1 MSDLVV
7 DGLPIQDHRGSLMQI
22 TPAAN
27 DASGVELSFAEELM
41 WQAEVGD
48 SQILPFFDCARS
60 LWLVLRLQGPLN
72 KEALRASLDAVVQ
85 RHEVLRS
92 RFVAR
97 NRQPVRLI
105 SPSPSFSFATIDRR
119 NSPHANPSEIV
130 EEIKPLL
137 EQFDLA
143 CGPLLRAALVD
154 VSSDEHILAIAVH
167 HILFDRWSRRLL
179 ELELRRFYCA
189 FVTGSDPGIHPLP
202 VQYQGYV
209 LWQREQL
216 NTERGHKLT
225 TYWASKL
232 SGLPVLTL
240 PCDGAGGPGKSTTSG
255 TSWFTVPEEEVSRL
269 VVLSRQSR
277 TTLAATMLAV
287 FTLFLF
293 RLCGTDD
300 VAIGVPLSDRR
311 RPEFEE
317 VIGLFMNVVVVRA
330 SISNGL
336 TFLELLDRVRRSL
349 VDACVHQDLPYGYL
363 QQIIA
368 TRPAYKVVFNF
379 MPTLAGADTEW
390 AGIRAEPMPTPMDLQ
405 SFADLSLHLRHEGG
419 ALLCRLVYKADLFSK
434 NCGQNFAAQIQALTT
449 AVAQDPQKPVDT
461 Y

>member
-1 MSDLVV
+1 
-7 DGLPIQDHRGSLMQI
+7 MQI
-22 TPAAN
+22 ASGAD
-27 DASGVELSFAEELM
+27 DASGMELSFSEELM
-41 WQAEVGD
+41 WQADVSD
-48 SQILPFFDCARS
+48 PQTLPFFDCARS
-60 LWLVLRLQGPLN
+60 LWLVLRLHGALN
-72 KEALRASLDAVVQ
+72 KEALRASLETIFQ

-97 NRQPVRLI
+97 NGQPVRLI
-105 SPSPSFSFATIDRR
+105 SPSSSFSFTIVDGR
-119 NSPHANPSEIV
+119 NFPSVNPSEIV
-130 EEIKPLL
+130 QKEIKPLL

-143 CGPLLRAALVD
+143 SGPLLRAALVELN
-154 VSSDEHILAIAVH
+154 SDEHILAIAVH
-167 HILFDRWSRRLL
+167 HIVFDRWSRRLL

-189 FVTGSDPGIHPLP
+189 FVTGSEPDVRPLP

-216 NTERGHKLT
+216 NSERGHKLR
-225 TYWASKL
+225 TYWTNKV

-240 PCDGAGGPGKSTTSG
+240 PGDGACGTATSTTSG
-255 TSWFTVPEEEVSRL
+255 TAWFTIPQEEVDRL

-293 RLCGTDD
+293 RLCDTDD
-300 VAIGVPLSDRR
+300 VAVGVPLSDRR

-336 TFLELLDRVRRSL
+336 TFLELLDRVRRNL
-349 VDACVHQDLPYGYL
+349 VDACIHQDMPYGYL
-363 QQIIA
+363 QRIIA

-379 MPTLAGADTEW
+379 MPTLAGADVEW
-390 AGIRAEPMPTPMDLQ
+390 AGIRTETLPTPMDLQ
-405 SFADLSLHLRHEGG
+405 SFADLSLHLRHDGG

-434 NCGQNFAAQIQALTT
+434 DCGQNFAAQIQKLTT
-449 AVAQDPQKPVDT
+449 AVVQAPQNPVDT